1 MQSTLLLLTV
11 LVVAQPQSEMLGPGK
26 HARNLTVDQHKRS
39 YLIHV
44 PPSYDPKKPMP
55 VVLALHGL
63 AMNGPT
69 MEWVSGLSKKAD
81 EAGFIAVYPNGTG
94 LLPTWN
100 AGTFPG
106 GLNPRRVD
114 DVTFIGKVLDD
125 LASVLAIDAKR
136 VYVTGMS
143 NGAMMA
149 YRLAAE
155 MPDRIA
161 AIAPVAGV
169 MCLENPELKCPVPIL
184 HFHGTKD
191 ALVPFSPTSK
201 GNPYKFPG
209 VEESLKAWIK
219 VNGCGEMCEVTDVSD
234 KDERL
239 KVIRKDFRTGKEKA
253 PVILYVIE
261 GGGHTWPG
269 IDRHAAFLGATTL
282 YFSANDMMWE
292 FFKQFSLK

>member
-1 MQSTLLLLTV
+1 
-11 LVVAQPQSEMLGPGK
+11 MLNK
-26 HARNLTVDQHKRS
+26 
-39 YLIHV
+39 
-44 PPSYDPKKPMP
+44 
-55 VVLALHGL
+55 
-63 AMNGPT
+63 
-69 MEWVSGLSKKAD
+69 
-81 EAGFIAVYPNGTG
+81 
-94 LLPTWN
+94 
-100 AGTFPG
+100 
-106 GLNPRRVD
+106 VD
-114 DVTFIGKVLDD
+114 DVAFVRALLDH
-125 LASVLAIDAKR
+125 LAIVVKVDPKR
-136 VYVTGMS
+136 IYATGMS
-143 NGAMMA
+143 NGAIMA
-149 YRLAAE
+149 YRLASE
-155 MPDRIA
+155 LSDRIA

-169 MCLENPELKCPVPIL
+169 MCLENPELKRPMPIL